1 MRQYNRVSKFL
12 FSSLFILLLAA
23 CAAGRYES
31 PRGVSATSTNVSG
44 VKPSAPLPKPL
55 PWEVWPRGQD
65 LQGERLRS
73 PLILQGDDLLDQNVR
88 GRALES
94 YYRAQSAPLSPSEQ
108 AALVLRI
115 ASTELALDQASK
127 SLNTLSAYFRTAG
140 KSVDDVEPQFGIVF
154 GYAYGR
160 SGDVEQTLAW
170 FGRVLREQGSSS
182 LLKPAAERGIRLMLR
197 TVANERLDALTE
209 LWSTEGGIR
218 ALIGEE
224 RARRAAGGTPE
235 SAAMDIWADD
245 SALGMTV
252 SPPEAHASV
261 VVGALLPLSGK
272 VASLGRSTQQGME
285 LALEGQKTLAQD
297 VPPLVRLAVRDSG
310 TEVAQVSAET
320 RALVASDGAR
330 VLVGP
335 LIAEQANIA
344 SQVARQVG
352 TPLLALSKNSN
363 LSVGNGIFRLGAT
376 VQSQVYSLVETC
388 EITLGLRRFALV
400 TPADAS
406 GFEFA
411 ENFKNELRQRGLSV
425 VFEGSYPRGSSE
437 SFVELAKGI
446 EEARAEAVFFPDSLT
461 LAARF
466 FGAFAPRFRDTVRPL
481 GVGNWDSPQLAQSST
496 VMRGAVFVSP
506 FFSASQRPSVASFVQ
521 NYRARYNQ
529 VPDFLAAQGFD
540 AMTLVQEIVR
550 RQQIDQVS
558 WNTAA
563 QQIEVY
569 EGLTGK
575 IALRADGEFDRL
587 FTVVELQ
594 NGAPRELVR
603 VAVPNYVATG
613 NEAATIVSPS
623 LEMSR

>member
-1 MRQYNRVSKFL
+1 MRQYNWLSKF
-12 FSSLFILLLAA
+12 SVSCLFIFLLVA
-23 CAAGRYES
+23 CASGRYES
-31 PRGVSATSTNVSG
+31 PRGVSSATTSVAG
-44 VKPSAPLPKPL
+44 VKSSVAQHKPL

-65 LQGERLRS
+65 LQGESLRS

-88 GRALES
+88 ARALES
-94 YYRAQSAPLSPSEQ
+94 YYRAQSAPLSPTEQ
-108 AALVLRI
+108 SALVLRI

-127 SLNTLSAYFRTAG
+127 SLNTLSAYFRTSG
-140 KSVDDVEPQFGIVF
+140 KSVDDVAPQFGLVF

-170 FGRVLREQGSSS
+170 FGRVLREQSASS

-209 LWSTEGGIR
+209 LWSTEGSIR

-245 SALGMTV
+245 SALGMTM

-285 LALEGQKTLAQD
+285 LALEGQKTLAPD

-363 LSVGNGIFRLGAT
+363 LGVGNGIFRLGAT
-376 VQSQVYSLVETC
+376 VESQVYSLVETC
-388 EITLGLRRFALV
+388 EMTLGLRRFALV

-411 ENFKNELRQRGLSV
+411 EHFKNELRQRGLSV

-461 LAARF
+461 LASRF

-506 FFSASQRPSVASFVQ
+506 FFSASQRPAVVSFVQ

-540 AMTLVQEIVR
+540 ALTLVQEIIR

-587 FTVVELQ
+587 FTVVELH
-594 NGAPRELVR
+594 NGIPRELMR
-603 VAVPNYVATG
+603 VATPTYVASG
-613 NEAATIVSPS
+613 NEPATIAAPS
-623 LEMSR
+623 LELSR